1 MGNVFGPEVGVPTTL
16 IGVVAGKKFGG
27 PLVGFVGKEVGG
39 YLGGFIA
46 KHFYCS
52 RKRSHYQ
59 GNKIQQKGQT
69 TSSSLDQK
77 SGGGGGGGGGG
88 DTGLVSDLVGMWA
101 LYGSGGFIWVT
112 TAYVTNSDG
121 TRTPCVDRIC
131 PNGYDLKYY

>member
-1 MGNVFGPEVGVPTTL
+1 LGNVFGPEVGVPTTL

-27 PLVGFVGKEVGG
+27 LAGG
-39 YLGGFIA
+39 YLGGFVA
-46 KHFYCS
+46 EHFYCL

-59 GNKIQQKGQT
+59 GNKTQQKGKT

-77 SGGGGGGGGGG
+77 SGGVGGGGG
-88 DTGLVSDLVGMWA
+88 LASNLMGMWA

-121 TRTPCVDRIC
+121 TRTPVDRIC
-131 PNGYDLKYY
+131 PNGYQF